1 METDLSYEQAF
12 SRLEEI
18 VEKMSS
24 ASVPLDELVK
34 LYEEGMTLAAHCEKL
49 LNGYDARMINLRER
63 LAGAADAGEKN

>member
-49 LNGYDARMINLRER
+49 LNGYDARMTNLKEK
-63 LAGAADAGEKN
+63 LAGSVEPAE